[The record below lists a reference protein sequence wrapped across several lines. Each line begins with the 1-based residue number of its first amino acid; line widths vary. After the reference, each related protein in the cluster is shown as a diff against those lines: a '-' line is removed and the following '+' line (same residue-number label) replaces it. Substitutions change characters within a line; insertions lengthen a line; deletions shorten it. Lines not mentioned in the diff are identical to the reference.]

1 MSNVPLFV
9 SMPRDDIIH
18 TRLLNEVLQGQC
30 FDDPPSPTLYSCYR
44 MCNKHGVGDK
54 VAAATLETPRAAP
67 PWLPPPPRPKRSCSE
82 VFMYQQTRRQMTL
95 VAYKCFLI
103 RKNGMLTPPS
113 WTKPLPVDKFKKE
126 ITPRS
131 SNCSFTGENAPSP
144 KLSCIR
150 LVDSSKTA
158 RRVD

>member
-1 MSNVPLFV
+1 MYTEYCATIFKMSNVPLFV

-18 TRLLNEVLQGQC
+18 TRLLNEVLQRQC

-67 PWLPPPPRPKRSCSE
+67 PWLPPPPRPKRSWSE

-103 RKNGMLTPPS
+103 RKNGMLTPLS
-113 WTKPLPVDKFKKE
+113 RTKPLRVEVQIVHLLEK
-126 ITPRS
+126 TLQVQ
-131 SNCSFTGENAPSP
+131 SF
-144 KLSCIR
+144 
-150 LVDSSKTA
+150 
-158 RRVD
+158 RVLD

>member
-1 MSNVPLFV
+1 MSNVPSFV

-95 VAYKCFLI
+95 VAYIVFFDQKKWHAHSSESNKTTTGRQI
-103 RKNGMLTPPS
+103 QEGNYSK
-113 WTKPLPVDKFKKE
+113 KFKLFIYWRK
-126 ITPRS
+126 RS
-131 SNCSFTGENAPSP
+131 KSKSF
-144 KLSCIR
+144 
-150 LVDSSKTA
+150 VF
-158 RRVD
+158 